1 MVCVLIAL
9 RCASA
14 VTMADQLE
22 AVYSDLIQDLHA
34 SVFHGNTAL
43 LEALLKNGN
52 LGDADLV
59 DARGNSPLEV
69 ACYYG
74 QLHCVEILLSYN
86 GTAD

>member
-1 MVCVLIAL
+1 M
-9 RCASA
+9 SE
-14 VTMADQLE
+14 QQE

-34 SVFHGNTAL
+34 SVFHGNIGL
-43 LEALLKNGN
+43 LETLLKNGN

-74 QLHCVEILLSYN
+74 QQQCVEILLKYN
-86 GTAD
+86 GKAD

>member
-1 MVCVLIAL
+1 
-9 RCASA
+9 
-14 VTMADQLE
+14 MADQQE

-34 SVFHGNTAL
+34 AVFHGNTAL

-74 QLHCVEILLSYN
+74 QLQCVKILLSYN
-86 GTAD
+86 GTADQCKSHYILYWIF

>member
-1 MVCVLIAL
+1 MTAL
-9 RCASA
+9 CSSFA
-14 VTMADQLE
+14 VAMSEQD

-34 SVFHGNTAL
+34 AVFHGNTAL
-43 LEALLKNGN
+43 LETLLKNGS
-52 LGDADLV
+52 LGDANLV

-74 QLHCVEILLSYN
+74 QQECVKILLQYN